1 MVFCECGRL
10 KLVVESRSPR
20 KGPVRAGEQTVERK
34 MVYGCFSEDTLIGIG
49 KKGLTSPGGR
59 GGLSQDGTERGQ
71 RKAGHQGLTGPTGWG
86 HGRAKMGAPSK
97 RRPSSFAC
105 WVEGR

>member
-1 MVFCECGRL
+1 
-10 KLVVESRSPR
+10 
-20 KGPVRAGEQTVERK
+20 
-34 MVYGCFSEDTLIGIG
+34 MVYGCFSEDTLVGIG

-71 RKAGHQGLTGPTGWG
+71 RMAGDRGLTGPTGWG
-86 HGRAKMGAPSK
+86 HGRAKMRAPSK
-97 RRPSSFAC
+97 QRPSSFAC